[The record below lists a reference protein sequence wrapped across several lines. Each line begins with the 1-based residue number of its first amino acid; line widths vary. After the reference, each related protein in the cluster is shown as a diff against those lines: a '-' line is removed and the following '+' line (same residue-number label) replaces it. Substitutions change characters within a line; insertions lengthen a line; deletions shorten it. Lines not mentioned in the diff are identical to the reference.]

1 MTYSPGEEPY
11 EPRPQPQQPH
21 GYSTQQPPSYYPP
34 EGYPPEDGYPPPPHA
49 APPPRRR
56 HTAVVVGLV
65 LLAMIVAG
73 GGAATAV
80 VLTSQGIGPL
90 ASDEKKIEVAIRDFY
105 RTLDADGADAA
116 MAKSCRQDRAEY
128 AELPDDERAAIGS
141 TTFSAHVDTIEDITV
156 SGDRATAQVRG
167 TLDVSMSGDQLDG
180 ADTTTEQLR
189 KEDGDWKVCTA
200 NTP

>member
-1 MTYSPGEEPY
+1 MTYPPGEEPY
-11 EPRPQPQQPH
+11 EPRPQPQQSH
-21 GYSTQQPPSYYPP
+21 GYSEQQPPSYYPP
-34 EGYPPEDGYPPPPHA
+34 EGYPSDEDGCAARVHA
-49 APPPRRR
+49 APHRKR
-56 HTAVVVGLV
+56 HTAVIVAAV

-105 RTLDADGADAA
+105 RTLDAEGADAA

-128 AELPDDERAAIGS
+128 AELPDEERAAIGG
-141 TTFSAHVDTIEDITV
+141 TAFSAHVDTIEDITV
-156 SGDRATAQVRG
+156 TGDRATARVRG

-200 NTP
+200 KGG